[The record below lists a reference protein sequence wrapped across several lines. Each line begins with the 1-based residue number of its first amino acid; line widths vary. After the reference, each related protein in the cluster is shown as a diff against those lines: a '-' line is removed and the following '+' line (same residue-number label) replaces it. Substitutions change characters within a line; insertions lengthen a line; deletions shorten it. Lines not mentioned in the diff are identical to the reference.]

1 MGQAATRW
9 RAGEKSAKIIVIFLS
24 LPHQELV
31 KKFRDAGQKKSKI
44 RLTPERCCDKL
55 RPRPAT
61 GQPERESGKTLHR
74 PGEAIFQV

>member
-9 RAGEKSAKIIVIFLS
+9 RAGEKSVKIIVIFLS

-44 RLTPERCCDKL
+44 RLTFRGVSGML
-55 RPRPAT
+55 VAAPRYGVARK
-61 GQPERESGKTLHR
+61 G
-74 PGEAIFQV
+74 